1 MTATSWLK
9 TVDLFTLIKRLLF
22 PCSLDFN
29 LGFFNYGCELNFC
42 DSSSCSL
49 VGAPLSILVLTSI
62 ISVTATYWQQLLVF
76 PPLRRIVFALCP
88 QFLLDP
94 QRLVGMGFLGHIVIN
109 RFFFCFAQLCR
120 ILTHRVVGRANRGI
134 RPFVDITNCTTTT
147 FTATA
152 KGPTLLPGSRAHWR
166 FSPIR
171 GVHCAP

>member
-1 MTATSWLK
+1 M
-9 TVDLFTLIKRLLF
+9 IKQLLF

-94 QRLVGMGFLGHIVIN
+94 QRLVGNGISRSHCDKSLLLLFRSTVQNIDPPCRRKSEQRHQTFCGHNQLHHYHFYSNCKRTHLIARFASTLEIFSDSRSPLCPIN
-109 RFFFCFAQLCR
+109 
-120 ILTHRVVGRANRGI
+120 TK
-134 RPFVDITNCTTTT
+134 TTY
-147 FTATA
+147 AT
-152 KGPTLLPGSRAHWR
+152 LH
-166 FSPIR
+166 F
-171 GVHCAP
+171 